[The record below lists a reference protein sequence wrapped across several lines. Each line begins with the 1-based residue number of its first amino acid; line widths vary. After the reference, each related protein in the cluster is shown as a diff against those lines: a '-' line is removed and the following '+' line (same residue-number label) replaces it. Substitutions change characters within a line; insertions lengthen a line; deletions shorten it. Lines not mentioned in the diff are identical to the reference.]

1 VRASSSFLSSV
12 YAVLTF
18 CMIKCFIVVNNTGV
32 PRLTKFYEHC
42 VRFCLAFSSHSFHN
56 YLLTMQR
63 NATQP
68 LANNYDNST
77 NMQTPERQQ
86 ELVRNV
92 FEALHSRADGL
103 CNFVEDAKRFGKGV
117 KLVYRHFATLYF
129 AALVDENES
138 ELGILDLIHVFV
150 ETLDSCFENVCE
162 LDLVFNFHKV
172 NLNLIHPPTH
182 TTHLILTR
190 RACAYHCILTSPDGA
205 TDRTTL
211 YVCMSS
217 LSGLPDSR

>member
-1 VRASSSFLSSV
+1 MGVLLLLWRPSPVARRPSIPPARALYCKKNQLLCVRASSSFLSSV

-42 VRFCLAFSSHSFHN
+42 
-56 YLLTMQR
+56 
-63 NATQP
+63 
-68 LANNYDNST
+68 
-77 NMQTPERQQ
+77 TPERQQ

-117 KLVYRHFATLYF
+117 KLIYRHFATLYF

-162 LDLVFNFHKV
+162 LDLVFNSGK
-172 NLNLIHPPTH
+172 
-182 TTHLILTR
+182 
-190 RACAYHCILTSPDGA
+190 AYAVLDEIIMAGAVIETS
-205 TDRTTL
+205 
-211 YVCMSS
+211 SQ
-217 LSGLPDSR
+217 